1 MLPQNYRFALQ
12 DIHVATRIAKTE
24 GRHSLLSFRSDLD
37 QKKKKKKLVSLNQ
50 KLVCKGIKEPLIV

>member
-37 QKKKKKKLVSLNQ
+37 QKKKKKLVSLNQ